1 MSHRTP
7 TSRVHGLGSAQH
19 GVEHWWGQRL
29 TALALIPLII
39 WLCVSIV
46 GLIGADHAT
55 FTSWLSTPGRAVAML
70 LLVIVTFY
78 HMKLGLQVVIED
90 YVHSRGWSVTLLVGN
105 SFACLL
111 LGTACAFA
119 VVKVALGG

>member
-7 TSRVHGLGSAQH
+7 AGRVHGLGSAQH
-19 GVEHWWGQRL
+19 GVDHWWGQRL
-29 TALALIPLII
+29 TALALIPLIS
-39 WLCVSIV
+39 WLCISIISM
-46 GLIGADHAT
+46 IGADHAT

-70 LLVIVTFY
+70 LLIAATFY

-90 YVHSRGWSVTLLVGN
+90 YVHSRGWSVTLLVTN
-105 SFACLL
+105 SFACVL
-111 LGTACAFA
+111 LGTACGFA

>member
-7 TSRVHGLGSAQH
+7 AGRVHGLGSAQH
-19 GVEHWWGQRL
+19 GVDHWWGQRL

-39 WLCVSIV
+39 WLCISIISM
-46 GLIGADHAT
+46 IGADHAT
-55 FTSWLSTPGRAVAML
+55 FTSWLSTPSRAVAML
-70 LLVIVTFY
+70 LLIAATFY

-90 YVHSRGWSVTLLVGN
+90 YVHSRGWSVTLLVTN
-105 SFACLL
+105 SFACVL
-111 LGTACAFA
+111 LGTACGFA

>member
-7 TSRVHGLGSAQH
+7 AGRVHGLGSAQH
-19 GVEHWWGQRL
+19 GVDHWWAQRL

-39 WLCVSIV
+39 WFCISII
-46 GLIGADHAT
+46 GLIGTDHVT
-55 FTSWLSTPGRAVAML
+55 FTSWLSMPGRAVAML
-70 LLVIVTFY
+70 LLVIATFY

-90 YVHSRGWSVTLLVGN
+90 YVHERGWNVMLLVLN
-105 SFACLL
+105 NFACVS

-119 VVKVALGG
+119 VIKVAVMG

>member
-7 TSRVHGLGSAQH
+7 AGRVHGLGSAQH
-19 GVEHWWGQRL
+19 GVDHWWGQRL

-46 GLIGADHAT
+46 GMIGADHVT
-55 FTSWLSTPGRAVAML
+55 FTSWLSTPGRAVAL
-70 LLVIVTFY
+70 LLLILATFY

-90 YVHSRGWSVTLLVGN
+90 YVHSRGWYTALLVTN
-105 SFACLL
+105 SFACVL

-119 VVKVALGG
+119 VIKVALEG

>member
-7 TSRVHGLGSAQH
+7 AGRVHGLGSAQH
-19 GVEHWWGQRL
+19 GVDHWWAQRL

-39 WLCVSIV
+39 WFCISIV

-70 LLVIVTFY
+70 LLVIATFY

-90 YVHSRGWSVTLLVGN
+90 YVHERGWNVMLLVLN
-105 SFACLL
+105 NFACMS

-119 VVKVALGG
+119 VIKVAVMG